1 MKKIIGIINTG
12 LLLSLPILLLTVNI
26 HTSTIN
32 SFLDTKKLATNL
44 VTYPTKKEAVAI
56 EEETVEDKKIEPE
69 EKISTELPI
78 EIVDAKGEESPKK
91 IEETKG
97 QPEVLAT
104 YSGTMS
110 FYSAN
115 CKGCMGS
122 TATGIDISDGNLY
135 YNDNEYG
142 QVRIVATGSEIKPWS
157 IIKIK
162 NSSLGSNVIAIALD
176 KGSNIGV
183 GKKFL
188 IDMLTNSKENKS
200 GIEKN
205 ITVEVLRSGK

>member
-32 SFLDTKKLATNL
+32 SFLATNL
-44 VTYPTKKEAVAI
+44 VTYPTIKEAVAI

-91 IEETKG
+91 IEETKE

-176 KGSNIGV
+176 KGSNIGL